1 MGAGHAIALGIW
13 GRVLFYAW
21 RSKGSA
27 LFSMPFP
34 FPGSA
39 LNCSDNDMRYQI
51 PQEYD
56 NPECEII
63 HGPSLAFWPGDT
75 QNALDFLPCRPYSS
89 LRRRLF
95 RQGANRSGSG
105 MDRGGFLFSEGIN
118 PCRSHIPVID
128 LQGRGAVFCCQVWK
142 YKAIGLYAVYG
153 AF

>member
-21 RSKGSA
+21 RSKGPA
-27 LFSMPFP
+27 LFSMPFSFLSP
-34 FPGSA
+34 A
-39 LNCSDNDMRYQI
+39 LNRSDYDMRYQI

-63 HGPSLAFWPGDT
+63 YSPSLAFWPGDT

-142 YKAIGLYAVYG
+142 YKAIGLYVVYG